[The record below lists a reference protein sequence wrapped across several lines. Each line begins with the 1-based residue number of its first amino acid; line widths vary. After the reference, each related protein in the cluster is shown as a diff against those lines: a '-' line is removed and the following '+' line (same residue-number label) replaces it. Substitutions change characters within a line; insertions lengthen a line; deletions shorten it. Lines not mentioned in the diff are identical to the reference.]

1 MFLFELSHRRAKPQN
16 AKKNE
21 RVRRTNGRRQ
31 SESIPDARLTIE
43 MTWHRYGVLFLPFAL
58 LPVAQ
63 AFQPLSIG
71 QVTTRRSR
79 SDRAYCQ
86 LTYASTEEEFETR
99 EANRAQPRTGL
110 AQSLLNFALS
120 SPLWKYVLVP
130 QARANIVK
138 TAESN
143 GVRWNEALEWIK
155 VQGPWDG
162 QDKMPPGVDFPE
174 YYLKPFHAYED
185 GNINWDAAWEQELA
199 GRAVGARNF
208 PEYGPSGEDAFRS
221 AFDKALDELGA
232 VVPQDSTI
240 VDMGCGTGTSTRR
253 LAERYPQAKS
263 ILAFDLSPNM
273 VAVGKRLLELAPKGV
288 DEGGP
293 WVTTIR
299 PDDRIHLTIGDA
311 ASTGLP
317 DSSAGVVNIGLVV
330 HELPIAASIALCE
343 EALRILK
350 PGGQLWLT
358 EMDFDSPAFAA
369 QRSNPLLFSLIR
381 STEPFLDEYADGCA
395 DLRAYISKAYQ
406 DVKICAATGRH
417 YALIATKPVGGG
429 KDDVPADASQKD
441 NSIIDDRRF
450 NADGSYAVADTHLK
464 TWETKKN

>member
-1 MFLFELSHRRAKPQN
+1 MRR
-16 AKKNE
+16 
-21 RVRRTNGRRQ
+21 R
-31 SESIPDARLTIE
+31 ESIIIPRFARLTIE
-43 MTWHRYGVLFLPFAL
+43 MTWHRYVSLLPFAIAL
-58 LPVAQ
+58 LLVPVAQ
-63 AFQPLSIG
+63 AFQPLSIR
-71 QVTTRRSR
+71 QVTRSR
-79 SDRAYCQ
+79 SDRACQ
-86 LTYASTEEEFETR
+86 MTHASTEEEFETR

-155 VQGPWDG
+155 AQGPWDG

-208 PEYGPSGEDAFRS
+208 PEYGPLGEDAFRS
-221 AFDKALDELGA
+221 AFDKALDDLGA

-263 ILAFDLSPNM
+263 ILALDLSPNM

-299 PDDRIHLTIGDA
+299 PDDRISISIGDA

-317 DSSAGVVNIGLVV
+317 DSSVGVVNIGLVV
-330 HELPIAASIALCE
+330 HELPVAASIALCE
-343 EALRILK
+343 EALRLLK

-395 DLRAYISKAYQ
+395 DLRAYISKAYK

-429 KDDVPADASQKD
+429 KDAVPADTSQIA
-441 NSIIDDRRF
+441 NIIDDRRF

-464 TWETKKN
+464 TWETKKK

>member
-1 MFLFELSHRRAKPQN
+1 MTRHRLRSALIVPF
-16 AKKNE
+16 
-21 RVRRTNGRRQ
+21 
-31 SESIPDARLTIE
+31 
-43 MTWHRYGVLFLPFAL
+43 VLCS
-58 LPVAQ
+58 VAQ
-63 AFQPLSIG
+63 AFQPFTGRKSARDFR
-71 QVTTRRSR
+71 QH
-79 SDRAYCQ
+79 
-86 LTYASTEEEFETR
+86 ASSMRTGAEGM

-110 AQSLLNFALS
+110 AQNLLNFALS

-155 VQGPWDG
+155 LQGPWEG
-162 QDKMPPGVDFPE
+162 QDKMITSDAVDYPD
-174 YYLKPFHAYED
+174 YYLKPFHAYEE

-208 PEYGPSGEDAFRS
+208 PEYGPDGEDAFRGS
-221 AFDKALDELGA
+221 FDEALEELGA
-232 VVPQDSTI
+232 SVLQDSTI

-253 LAERYPQAKS
+253 LAERYPQANR
-263 ILAFDLSPNM
+263 IVGIDLSPNM

-293 WVTTIR
+293 WVTTIK
-299 PDDRIHLTIGDA
+299 PDDRIELMVGDA
-311 ASTGLP
+311 ASTNLP
-317 DSSAGVVNIGLVV
+317 DSSADVVNIGLIV
-330 HELPIAASIALCE
+330 HELPISASIALCE

-350 PGGQLWLT
+350 PGGQMWLT

-395 DLRAYISKAYQ
+395 ELREYIASAFQ

-417 YALIATKPVGGG
+417 YALIATKPFSSENR
-429 KDDVPADASQKD
+429 ASQTR
-441 NSIIDDRRF
+441 NSIDDRRF

-464 TWETKKN
+464 TWETKKQSTGS